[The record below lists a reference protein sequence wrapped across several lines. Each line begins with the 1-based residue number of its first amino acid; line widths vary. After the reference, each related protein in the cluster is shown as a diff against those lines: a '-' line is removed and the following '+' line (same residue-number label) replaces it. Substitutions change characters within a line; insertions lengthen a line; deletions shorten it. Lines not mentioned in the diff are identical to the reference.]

1 MSIGIWQISENHPS
15 PLKICSID
23 IEKSLEDWIED
34 DPSLLQSGLTIVGRQ
49 VPVDA
54 GRIDLLAL
62 DPQGRWVVIEIK
74 RGQLR
79 REAVAQVIDY
89 AASVSTV
96 TPDELSS
103 KTNDYLRERGITLDS
118 LLEERSALD
127 AIEPDNRDLVLIIAG
142 VGKQPG
148 MERIIDFLANQY
160 QLPISVVSFESF
172 EGPDGSRLLVRE
184 LSEPD
189 YAVPEKE
196 SKIHTVEKVFNLAD
210 SVGVGKSFR
219 TILSTGQELGLY
231 PRPYKR
237 SIMYTPPFQRNRM
250 LFTVWAEKRNNGL
263 RLYASPK
270 EFAEF
275 YSVSED
281 EAATAL
287 QLVNS
292 GWQELNERE
301 VERFIEGLRNL
312 FAIID
317 ERSES
322 D

>member
-1 MSIGIWQISENHPS
+1 MSIGIWQISEDRPS

-49 VPVDA
+49 VPIDA
-54 GRIDLLAL
+54 GRVDLLAL

-89 AASVSTV
+89 ASSVSTM

-103 KTNDYLRERGITLDS
+103 KTNDYLREHGITINS

-127 AIEPDNRDLVLIIAG
+127 AIEPNNRDLVLIIAG

-148 MERIIDFLANQY
+148 LERIIDFLANQY

-189 YAVPEKE
+189 YTVPEKE
-196 SKIHTVEKVFNLAD
+196 SKIHTVEKVCNLAD

-219 TILSTGQELGLY
+219 TILNFGQVLGLY
-231 PRPYKR
+231 PRPYKK

-275 YSVSED
+275 YPVSED

-292 GWQELNERE
+292 GWQEMNERE

-322 D
+322 S

>member
-1 MSIGIWQISENHPS
+1 
-15 PLKICSID
+15 
-23 IEKSLEDWIED
+23 
-34 DPSLLQSGLTIVGRQ
+34 
-49 VPVDA
+49 
-54 GRIDLLAL
+54 
-62 DPQGRWVVIEIK
+62 
-74 RGQLR
+74 
-79 REAVAQVIDY
+79 
-89 AASVSTV
+89 
-96 TPDELSS
+96 
-103 KTNDYLRERGITLDS
+103 
-118 LLEERSALD
+118 LD
-127 AIEPDNRDLVLIIAG
+127 AIDLDNRELVLIIAG
-142 VGKQPG
+142 IGKQPG
-148 MERIIDFLANQY
+148 MERIIGFLSNQY

-196 SKIHTVEKVFNLAD
+196 SRIHTVEKVCDLAD

-219 TILSTGQELGLY
+219 TILSYGQELGLY
-231 PRPYKR
+231 PRPYKK

-275 YSVSED
+275 YSVSEH

-301 VERFIEGLRNL
+301 VERFIESLRNL

-317 ERSES
+317 ERSAS